1 MDHVDRILS
10 QWKQVRPDLDV
21 APMETV
27 GRINRLSSLLRHE
40 MEKTWKLH
48 GLNAASFDMLAALRR
63 SDSTQGLSPIQR
75 SVTGHQASRA
85 LHWKIVRCPLLA
97 ISGLF
102 GAVP

>member
-48 GLNAASFDMLAALRR
+48 GLNAASFDRYSPDDIQIRGNRTIVPRQRELHPFR
-63 SDSTQGLSPIQR
+63 SHPM
-75 SVTGHQASRA
+75 A
-85 LHWKIVRCPLLA
+85 
-97 ISGLF
+97 
-102 GAVP
+102 